1 MSISDDM
8 GETWT
13 YRATEFP
20 RISSCQRQVVM
31 RLREGPLLLVS
42 FTDTL
47 LKRKQLRGIAIT
59 DAAARRRRVFGMFA
73 ALSMDEG
80 KSWPIKRLMTDDGP
94 VRTMRTH
101 DGRTFTMSPT
111 TAEPSGYLA
120 ATQTPD
126 GIIHLL
132 SSYLYYRFNLT
143 WLQTPAPAFWF
154 RSANSRPAPAG
165 WTRTDPAVPG

>member
-1 MSISDDM
+1 
-8 GETWT
+8 
-13 YRATEFP
+13 
-20 RISSCQRQVVM
+20 
-31 RLREGPLLLVS
+31 
-42 FTDTL
+42 
-47 LKRKQLRGIAIT
+47 
-59 DAAARRRRVFGMFA
+59 MFA

-94 VRTMRTH
+94 ARTMRTH